1 MRPSYLRAAI
11 SSPVLLLAFA
21 GLASAQRTGL
31 PAAEII
37 GWLTHSRSESIA
49 GNSVDTGTGGF
60 ALEASVIEVEGG
72 RTLGFTIAH
81 DSITTPATII
91 GQPLLVGVGWTHNF
105 AARIQGRAGGP
116 VTVHWDDHRSNRFGY
131 SGGSYRPLD
140 ESNRYDRLREVNGLV
155 GCSDCVW
162 EVTREDGTILQFD
175 AQGVLKRAGNKIRQF
190 LEVEKVNGRV
200 VRVTE
205 PISSRTIN
213 FTYGAGNRIKFIED
227 PAGRRAFFEYDDQA
241 RLAALHNPTSL
252 SPNLLLPSV
261 VVDIPDGGML
271 ERTVAISNRPE
282 RAGVALLSAGIS
294 HSRPSDIRITL
305 TSPAGTTLDVTPFA
319 TPQSG
324 GLSLNDVVLSQFHGE
339 SASGQWRLTFRDAQ
353 TGVAGQLSGYN
364 LRVSEPTY
372 PTRFLYSTG
381 GLLIQAVDSN
391 GDQLFANVY
400 DGAGRVS
407 MQDDGRDDTPLATF
421 AYQETAQGIVTTYT
435 DRLGFQYVYEHDAN
449 YRLLRYTDPLGG
461 ETRYEHSSTGDRT
474 AILDALGRRT
484 RFEYDSE
491 GNVTRIVDAAGNATA
506 MTYTFGKNLSQ
517 VTDASG
523 ATTTFNY
530 NDGNITAVTDAEGNR
545 DTHQYGGNGQLDNVL
560 LQDRAGMDLE
570 YDRGQIV
577 GANMIRGQALGGAK
591 YDEIGLPSEV
601 DDGLGN
607 KIQLEYDG
615 RGNVIRKTDPL
626 GAVETMEYD
635 ARGRLMRKV
644 DKNGNASRTVYDGN
658 NNVVMTI
665 NALGETVQMTY
676 DAGDRLVAI
685 TDPRGGVTERAYD
698 AVGRMISETNPLG
711 ETVRREYDEI
721 GNIVATYGADGVRLA
736 TIAYDQ
742 LDLPVSTTDALGNVT
757 ETRYDVMQR
766 PVELIDPLGRST
778 KLTYDKLGRL
788 IQFDDALGRSAKQ
801 EFLEDDVV
809 GALVNGAGARDAF
822 GYDDRNRIRS
832 FTPSSGSVLELTWEY
847 DERGLPEYEELPGG
861 TRRTFTYDDAGRLT
875 GLSYSGDG
883 ARPNR
888 TYAYDDNGNVTTVR
902 EGGQTQLRRTFD
914 ALNRVTSFI
923 DAHGDTIR
931 YAYDEN
937 GNLSELT
944 YPDGKVVGYHYDAA
958 NRLIEVVDWAG
969 RSTTFGYDANS
980 RLTAIVF
987 PNRTS
992 RTMAYDELGRLVSR
1006 RDLSLGGA
1014 PIVDYRYNY
1023 DALSLIREEVS
1034 TAGAPVAYQPAAMV
1048 FTYRGDGRFQ
1058 TIDGMN
1064 ATYDARGN
1072 LISLPWNGNLA
1083 RLSYDADA
1091 NLISGPAGSYEYDGE
1106 DRLIAWTTGSGRSR
1120 FTVNPH
1126 SSLDQLLVERS
1137 PGGQTKRYV
1146 YGGGLLYEETG
1157 NGIRV
1162 FHYDQRGS
1170 VVAVSGGN
1178 GTVAGTVAYG
1188 PYGEIIGRS
1197 GNSESVFQFCGLFG
1211 VLTDGSGLNYMRF
1224 RWYSPELKRFLTPDW
1239 HYGDVTDP
1247 VTLNRYA
1254 YAGNDPINFIDPG
1267 GEFLGALI
1275 GAVVGAVVNTVATVV
1290 TAAVTG
1296 QPLTAGD
1303 LIGAAVGGAI
1313 TGGLLGA
1320 CGPAC
1325 AGAGAFL
1332 AASIGASAVG
1342 GAAGNALGQG
1352 IDIALGNQDSFDA
1365 GDFGVEIAASAVFG
1379 ALPFGKGAKGVAS
1392 AAKRGLGDGAEAAL
1406 KRGSR
1411 ASVSKLLRGGSAK
1424 GFGSIRRLSPKLG
1437 RPTKVPKVPTKL
1449 KHLEPNIRGEIADAL
1464 FTDEAAYDIAFGVG
1478 QGVFVDAVSP
1488 DAPSPGSE
1496 GAVRDTLT
1504 VRQSGLREVNEG
1516 GRGVYGE
1523 YEAWNLYKAAHLL
1536 AGRALPNNPNPPLPQ
1551 F

>member
-1 MRPSYLRAAI
+1 MR
-11 SSPVLLLAFA
+11 LLYPHRVIFLPILAFIFA
-21 GLASAQRTGL
+21 GLTPAQRTGL
-31 PAAEII
+31 PAAEVIA
-37 GWLTHSRSESIA
+37 WLTSSRSESIA

-60 ALEASVIEVEGG
+60 TLEASVLEVQGG
-72 RTLGFTIAH
+72 RTLGFVVAH

-131 SGGSYRPLD
+131 SGGSYPALD
-140 ESNRYDRLREVNGLV
+140 ESNRYDRLREINGVL
-155 GCSDCVW
+155 GCSECAW
-162 EVTREDGTILQFD
+162 EATREDGTILQFD
-175 AQGVLKRAGNKIRQF
+175 AQGVLKRVGNKIRQF
-190 LEVEKVNGRV
+190 LEVEKVNGRL

-213 FTYGAGNRIKFIED
+213 FTYGAGNRIKYIED

-241 RLAALHNPTSL
+241 RLAALHNPASL

-282 RAGVALLSAGIS
+282 RAGVTLLSAGIS

-339 SASGQWRLTFRDAQ
+339 SANGQWRLTFRDTQ
-353 TGVAGQLSGYN
+353 TGVTGQLTGYN

-372 PTRFLYSTG
+372 PTRFLYSMG
-381 GLLIQAVDSN
+381 GLLTRAEDSN
-391 GDQLFANVY
+391 GDQLFANAY
-400 DGAGRVS
+400 DGLGRVS
-407 MQDDGRDDTPLATF
+407 MQDDGRPDTPLATF
-421 AYQETAQGIVTTYT
+421 AYQESAQGIVTTYT
-435 DRLGFQYVYEHDAN
+435 DRLGFQYGYEHDAN
-449 YRLLRYTDPLGG
+449 YRLLSYTDPLGG
-461 ETRYEHSSTGDRT
+461 ETKYEYSSNGDRT

-484 RFEYDSE
+484 RFEYDGE
-491 GNVTRIVDAAGNATA
+491 GNVTRFLDAAGNATT
-506 MTYTFGKNLSQ
+506 MSYTFGRNLSQ

-523 ATTTFNY
+523 ATTSFTY
-530 NDGNITAVTDAEGNR
+530 VDGNVTAVSDAEGNR
-545 DTHQYGGNGQLDNVL
+545 DTHQYLGNGLVKNVL
-560 LQDRAGMDLE
+560 LEDGAGMDLT
-570 YDRGQIV
+570 YGKGQIV
-577 GANMIRGQALGGAK
+577 GANMMRGQNLGGAA
-591 YDEIGLPSEV
+591 YDEVGLPSEV

-615 RGNVIRKTDPL
+615 RGNVVRKTDPL

-635 ARGRLMRKV
+635 ARGRLVRRV

-658 NNVVMTI
+658 NNVIMTV

-685 TDPRGGVTERAYD
+685 TDPRGSVTERTYD
-698 AVGRMISETNPLG
+698 AVGRMLSETNPLG
-711 ETVRREYDEI
+711 DTLRREYDEV
-721 GNIVATYGADGVRLA
+721 GNLVGTYGPDGVRLA

-742 LDLPVSTTDALGNVT
+742 LDLPISTTDALGNVA

-778 KLTYDKLGRL
+778 KLKYDKLGRL
-788 IQFDDALGRSAKQ
+788 IQVNDALGRATKQ

-822 GYDDRNRIRS
+822 SYDDRNRVRK

-847 DERGLPEYEELPGG
+847 DERGLPQYEALPGG
-861 TRRTFTYDDAGRLT
+861 SRRTFTYDDAGKLT

-888 TYAYDDNGNVTTVR
+888 AYAYDDNGNVTTVR

-914 ALNRVTSFI
+914 GLDRVRSFV

-958 NRLIEVVDWAG
+958 NRLTEVVDWAG

-980 RLTAIVF
+980 RLTSIVF

-992 RTMAYDELGRLVSR
+992 RTMAYDELGRLVRR

-1014 PIVDYRYNY
+1014 PIVDYRYDY
-1023 DALSLIREEVS
+1023 DAASLIREEVS
-1034 TAGAPVAYQPAAMV
+1034 VAGTPVAYQPTAMA

-1058 TIDGMN
+1058 TINGMT

-1072 LISLPWNGNLA
+1072 LTSLPLNGNLA
-1083 RLSYDADA
+1083 RLGYDADA
-1091 NLISGPAGSYEYDGE
+1091 NLISGPAGSYEYDAE
-1106 DRLIAWTTGSGRSR
+1106 DRLIAWTTGSGRTR

-1126 SSLDQLLVERS
+1126 AALDQLLVERT
-1137 PGGQTKRYV
+1137 PGGQTRRYV
-1146 YGGGLLYEETG
+1146 YGGGLLYEESG

-1178 GTVAGTVAYG
+1178 GAVVGTVSYG

-1197 GNSESVFQFCGLFG
+1197 GNAQSVFQFCGLYG
-1211 VLTDGSGLNYMRF
+1211 VLTDASGLNYMRF
-1224 RWYSPELKRFLTPDW
+1224 RWYAPDLKRFLTPDW
-1239 HYGDVTDP
+1239 HYGDITDP

-1275 GAVVGAVVNTVATVV
+1275 GAAVGAVVNTVASVV

-1296 QPLTAGD
+1296 QPLTPGD

-1332 AASIGASAVG
+1332 AASIGASVVG

-1352 IDIALGNQDSFDA
+1352 IDIALGKQESFDA
-1365 GDFGVEIAASAVFG
+1365 GDFAVEIAASAVFG

-1411 ASVSKLLRGGSAK
+1411 ASVSKLWRGSAK
-1424 GFGSIRRLSPKLG
+1424 SIYQPPRVTAGKLG
-1437 RPTKVPKVPTKL
+1437 RPTKVPKIPTKL
-1449 KHLEPNIRGEIADAL
+1449 KHLEPNLRGEL
-1464 FTDEAAYDIAFGVG
+1464 LSKEAAADVAFGVG
-1478 QGVFVDAVSP
+1478 QGVFVETLEGDS